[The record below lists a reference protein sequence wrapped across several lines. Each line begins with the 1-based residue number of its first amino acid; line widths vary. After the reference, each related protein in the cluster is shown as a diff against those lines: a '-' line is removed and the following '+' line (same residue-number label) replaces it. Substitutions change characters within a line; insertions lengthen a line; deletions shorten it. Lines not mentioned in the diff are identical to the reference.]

1 MRKLIVS
8 LIMMMTGMGSA
19 WAQGVP
25 FFRNFTAT
33 EYKGHNMN
41 FDIISGADGTI
52 YVANFEGL
60 LYYDNCVWHMIHTP
74 GITRITAV
82 FRDSKNVIWTGGY
95 NYIGYLE
102 TNARGQLQLHSLKN
116 TSIQGEVDW
125 IWEKEGTV
133 FFLTSSNQIY
143 RVTGESAKVDPKAT
157 LPTSGFATLSTL
169 SHVNQVQQ
177 LENGM
182 QALATSGEGVIFINE
197 KGERLFSIN
206 EDNGL
211 CSNNVAH
218 ITYNKMGQLW
228 GATDNGVFAIS
239 VPSLYSRFTQHEGLR
254 SEVTSLDKLGHEIY
268 AGTLSGLYKKKG
280 KTFELIKEISHTC
293 WQIAQQGD
301 HMLVASMDGIFRV
314 SPNGSVKQLTTSSV
328 LSLFVEEDG
337 FYSGEMDGLYF
348 NTPDGKHEKLNNI
361 EKVVKMLK
369 DQSGHLWLQT
379 IYGKIWKSNSKNN
392 FVPFTSEKDIQE
404 VATLVVDNGNVK
416 PILANT
422 NKPFP
427 YPLFSYTDKTNMIW
441 LTDNKGRDLYAFK
454 NGQVDDHMSQILEPF
469 KDYTV
474 RAMLQD
480 GDLLWM
486 GGERGITVVDL
497 SDEPI
502 LMKTKPQVLFRSIYL
517 AGDSL
522 LYGGYGKQPD
532 ILSNLSSD
540 ERHLIFTYSLNF
552 PTVIGKAQ
560 YRYRI
565 NGSKW
570 SAWDEDVAT
579 ELFNQPY
586 GENTLEVQGR
596 DAWGRVTEISKI
608 TFVYDYPLHMRWYMI
623 LLYIIVGALI
633 IYALV
638 QLRLRRLEKDKM
650 RLENLV
656 KERTAEVVRLEKIAS
671 VGKLTQG
678 LIDRILNPLNY
689 INNFSKLS
697 QGLVKDVTANIE
709 DEKDHMDEEIYED
722 TMDVLDML
730 KGNLEKVSEHGAN
743 TTRTLKAMEE
753 MLKDRSGGMVKMDLN
768 ALMKQDQEMLMKY
781 YEKDIATYHIK
792 VAFNL
797 PEASLMINGNADQLS
812 KTVMSLL
819 GNSVYAV
826 IKKVGKHPAG
836 YTPEIILT
844 LSKQDNLVTIKIHD
858 NGTGISENIIHKIF
872 DPFFTTKTT
881 AEASGVGL
889 YLSKEIAQNHGGDIA
904 VDSTKD
910 EYTEF
915 TIHIP
920 TL

>member
-1 MRKLIVS
+1 
-8 LIMMMTGMGSA
+8 MMTGMGSA

-143 RVTGESAKVDPKAT
+143 RVEGESAKVDPKAT

-197 KGERLFSIN
+197 KGERLFIIN

-586 GENTLEVQGR
+586 GKNTLEVQGR
-596 DAWGRVTEISKI
+596 DAWGRMTEISKI

>member
-19 WAQGVP
+19 WSQGVP

-102 TNARGQLQLHSLKN
+102 TNARGQLQLHSLQN

-454 NGQVDDHMSQILEPF
+454 NGQVDEHMSLILEPF

-586 GENTLEVQGR
+586 GKNTLEVQGR
-596 DAWGRVTEISKI
+596 DAWGRMTEISKI

>member
-8 LIMMMTGMGSA
+8 LIMMMTGMESA

-102 TNARGQLQLHSLKN
+102 TNARGQLQLHSLQN

-143 RVTGESAKVDPKAT
+143 RVEGESAKVDPKAT

-422 NKPFP
+422 SKPFP

-768 ALMKQDQEMLMKY
+768 ALMKQDQEMLLKY

-826 IKKVGKHPAG
+826 IKKVGKHPTG

>member
-143 RVTGESAKVDPKAT
+143 RVEGESAKVDPKAT

-422 NKPFP
+422 SKPFP

-454 NGQVDDHMSQILEPF
+454 NGQVDEHMSLILEPF

-768 ALMKQDQEMLMKY
+768 ALMKQDQEMLLKY

-819 GNSVYAV
+819 GNAVYAV